1 MELKIYNPQDE
12 GFLQK
17 IEWNFEELK
26 AEITSAAQE
35 YETSVYTDD
44 TIKSAKAD
52 RARLNK
58 FVDALN
64 AKRAEIRKQ
73 LLKPDEQFGQEIKE
87 LTGIVQKAIDNIDSQ
102 VKDYERRQRQ
112 EKTEKI
118 RDFYEANI
126 HDIGKYLP
134 FERVMKPEYAN
145 ASTTMKSIKQ
155 EILDLMQKV
164 DEGLAILNE
173 VDSSYAG
180 DMKEVFLRDYDIGA
194 ALAERNRLEAA
205 EQKRKLYAE
214 EQARRKAEREA
225 KLKAEAERVMAAG
238 NAPAQK
244 QKAAEPQSSQKT
256 SPQESSPQEPS
267 LVTGRVETVEES
279 VHVLDFRVYA
289 TVAQLAG
296 LKNYLKNNGIRF
308 EPVPK
313 R

>member
-1 MELKIYNPQDE
+1 MELKIYNPQDN

-17 IEWNFEELK
+17 IDWNFEELK
-26 AEITSAAQE
+26 EEITSAAQE

-52 RARLNK
+52 RAKLNK

-64 AKRAEIRKQ
+64 TKRTEIRKQ
-73 LLKPDEQFGQEIKE
+73 LLKPDEQFGREIKE

-102 VKDYERRQRQ
+102 VKDYERRQRE
-112 EKTEKI
+112 EKTEKV

-134 FERVMKPEYAN
+134 FERVMKPEYAL

-155 EILDLMQKV
+155 EILDLIQKV

-173 VDSSYAG
+173 VDSPYAG
-180 DMKEVFLRDYDIGA
+180 DMKEVFLKDYDIGA
-194 ALAERNRLEAA
+194 ALAERNRLETA

-214 EQARRKAEREA
+214 EQARKKAEREA
-225 KLKAEAERVMAAG
+225 RLKAEADRVIAAG
-238 NAPAQK
+238 QTSEHHIQREGEQQETQKESTPPA
-244 QKAAEPQSSQKT
+244 
-256 SPQESSPQEPS
+256 
-267 LVTGRVETVEES
+267 GRMETVEEP
-279 VHVLDFRVYA
+279 VHALDFRVYA
-289 TVAQLAG
+289 TAVQLMG
-296 LKNYLKNNGIRF
+296 LKNYLKKNGIRF

>member
-1 MELKIYNPQDE
+1 MELKIYNPQDD

-64 AKRAEIRKQ
+64 AKRTEIRKQ

-112 EKTEKI
+112 EKTKKVL
-118 RDFYEANI
+118 DFYEANI

-134 FERVMKPEYAN
+134 FERVMKPEYALS
-145 ASTTMKSIKQ
+145 STTMKSIKQ
-155 EILDLMQKV
+155 EILDLIQKV

-173 VDSSYAG
+173 VDSPYAG

-214 EQARRKAEREA
+214 EQARKKAEREA
-225 KLKAEAERVMAAG
+225 KLKAEAERVIAAG

-256 SPQESSPQEPS
+256 SQQEPS
-267 LVTGRVETVEES
+267 PVTDRMETVEEP

-289 TVAQLAG
+289 TAAQLAG
-296 LKNYLKNNGIRF
+296 LKNYLKSNGIRF

-313 R
+313 Q